1 MLNRIFGLETEYGLL
16 INQDQPEHS
25 PSWLAHRIRDQVFHI
40 QRRGVLD
47 LHHRGHDEP
56 PGNGGFLTNAGRI
69 YLDMGHLEYASPE
82 CGSLTDLVASDRA
95 GDQMVQSAVQGAG
108 LADHVSLIKNNIDH
122 ETDATFGC
130 HENYLVTRRFPF
142 SRRGLGP
149 LVSFLVTRQV
159 FTGAGRVGAAAP
171 SNEWVQAGQLI
182 LHRPGL
188 RDSRTRMALP
198 FQISQRADHIVN
210 DFFEWVQQNRAIINT
225 RDEPLADPSQ
235 YRRIHLLCGD
245 SNMAEYATALKMG
258 ATGLVL
264 QLIEDGHAPEGLEIR
279 EPVEA
284 LQDISQDQERQW
296 LVTLESGK
304 TISALDIQEQFLAAA
319 QQHYKGQ
326 DEETDWVLAQWAQ
339 ALTDLRGD
347 YAKLV
352 GRVDWASKLWLLETF
367 REAEQVGWDDP
378 MLKSLDLEYHNLHP
392 ERGLYYGLLDE
403 GRVPRVTTDKA
414 IELAQAHPPRNTR
427 AFGRGEVVRH
437 LLAGGPGVETQD
449 PGEEHRF
456 LPDYIINWSVL
467 QLRGR
472 PPFLMADPF
481 KTYVQEARAY
491 VGGAKRL

>member
-16 INQDQPEHS
+16 IHQDRPEHS
-25 PSWLAHRIRDQVFHI
+25 PFWLAHRIRDQVFHV

-56 PGNGGFLTNAGRI
+56 PRNGGFLTNAGRL

-82 CGSLTDLVASDRA
+82 CGTLIDLVAADRA
-95 GDQMVQSAVQGAG
+95 GDQLVQSALQDAG

-159 FTGAGRVGAAAP
+159 FTGSGRVGAAATP
-171 SNEWVQAGQLI
+171 DEWVQLGQVI

-188 RDSRTRMALP
+188 RDARTRTVLP

-210 DFFEWVQQNRAIINT
+210 DFFEWVQQNRAIVNT
-225 RDEPLADPSQ
+225 RDEPLADPNQ

-245 SNMAEYATALKMG
+245 SNMAEYATMLKMG
-258 ATGLVL
+258 TTGLAL
-264 QLIEDGHAPEGLEIR
+264 QLIEEGHAPKGVEIA

-284 LQDISQDQERQW
+284 LQEISRDQDREW
-296 LVTLESGK
+296 LVTLEGGK
-304 TISALDIQEQFLAAA
+304 TVSALDIQEQFLSAA
-319 QQHYKGQ
+319 QRHCRGQ
-326 DEETDWVLAQWAQ
+326 DEETDWVLQQWEQ
-339 ALTDLRGD
+339 VLTDLRGD
-347 YAKLV
+347 YAELV

-367 REAEQVGWDDP
+367 REAEHITWDDP
-378 MLKSLDLEYHNLHP
+378 VLKSLDLEYHNLHP
-392 ERGLYYGLLDE
+392 AKGLYHGLLDE

-414 IELAQAHPPRNTR
+414 IELAQARPPRDTR
-427 AFGRGEVVRH
+427 AFGRGELVQH
-437 LLAGGPGVETQD
+437 LLVCGSGGEAQEPNAES
-449 PGEEHRF
+449 RF
-456 LPDYIINWSVL
+456 LPAYVINWSAF

-472 PPFLMADPF
+472 QPFPMPDPF
-481 KTYVQEARAY
+481 RTYAQEVRDHLARTS
-491 VGGAKRL
+491 